1 MYNKQHCQSCI
12 RRVCDLKNSTTK
24 VRIIVSGKHSFA
36 WTVTIIK
43 EETRKSLTFPTGR
56 LAALKEYQR
65 LQQQFKKFGDCNL
78 AI

>member
-12 RRVCDLKNSTTK
+12 RRVCDLENSTTK

-36 WTVTIIK
+36 WTITLIK

-56 LAALKEYQR
+56 LSALKEYQR
-65 LQQQFKKFGDCNL
+65 LQQQFKMFGDCSL